1 MSSSIPVISL
11 IGTSMNRTASIVN
24 DLLGDEIVQATTKAM
39 TPSKPNLVLD
49 NMAVLI
55 AQAVNVDGQDMVRVT
70 MLDCPCSIPTRC
82 ISKPEFDSLNIL
94 IPMPQNFKKGNVYLV
109 FRHGQAYHNL
119 IDEQR
124 IKLMTESPAL
134 LSQYLELAKLR
145 FQDEVKWE
153 TLTFEQQIQEA
164 ADEMCYD
171 SPLTEVGIQDTIA
184 CSERI
189 KAFIDANFLLYRLEI
204 FASSLYRA
212 YQSAAI
218 VGKQLGY
225 KNPIRASYRELDEIK
240 REMRSSNHPLGSH
253 KRKIAESM
261 TCSLDD
267 YVFTI
272 LLTPPPMSR
281 EEWEQQSVEFKKPY
295 YHKVK
300 MILAEN
306 TARPLKNRPTELEGL
321 QITHK
326 GSGRT
331 FEEVHLMSVLPLIT
345 KNLTYFASG
354 NKRKIMD
361 FESVLGKIHFVD
373 HDLPEIQ
380 DIHVK
385 VAIKKVM
392 KMCKKVGVPIVIDD
406 TSLGRGDEV
415 QAAMIK
421 HLLKA
426 KTGTLVQ
433 ALNGIYPGVETFEY
447 SSIIAFCDGSRKVLF
462 KCTTKCRLKDISIE
476 VLKEKKIVGDIDPF
490 VVPISHILEMIL
502 DDAPPVLIEEHVY
515 DNPDGLTI
523 GELQALNSANRQKF
537 HPRYPALEGWKL
549 WMEEND
555 IPF

>member
-11 IGTSMNRTASIVN
+11 IASSMNRTASLAN
-24 DLLGDEIVQATTKAM
+24 DLLGDEIVKAATIAM

-55 AQAVNVDGQDMVRVT
+55 AQGVNVDGQDMVRVT
-70 MLDCPCSIPTRC
+70 MLDCPCSSPTRC
-82 ISKPEFDSLNIL
+82 ISKTEFDSLNIL

-119 IDEQR
+119 INEQR

-145 FQDEVKWE
+145 FQDEIKWE
-153 TLTFEQQIQEA
+153 TLTFEQQIQKA

-189 KAFIDANFLLYRLEI
+189 KAFIDANFLLYRLQI
-204 FASSLYRA
+204 SASSLYRA

-225 KNPIRASYRELDEIK
+225 KNPIRASYRELDEIN

-281 EEWEQQSVEFKKPY
+281 EEWEQQSAEFKEPY

-306 TARPLKNRPTELEGL
+306 TPRPLVNRPTELEGL

-331 FEEVHLMSVLPLIT
+331 FEEVHLVSVLPLIT
-345 KNLTYFASG
+345 NLTYFASG

-361 FESVLGKIHFVD
+361 FESVLGNIHFVD

-380 DIHVK
+380 DIPVK
-385 VAIKKVM
+385 VAIEKAM
-392 KMCKKVGVPIVIDD
+392 KMCQFGVPIVVDD
-406 TSLGRGDEV
+406 TSLGRGNEV

-490 VVPISHILEMIL
+490 VVPVSYTLEMIL
-502 DDAPPVLIEEHVY
+502 DDAPPVLIREYIH
-515 DNPDGLTI
+515 DNPEGLTI
-523 GELQALNSANRQKF
+523 GELQALNPANRCKYN
-537 HPRYPALEGWKL
+537 PRYPALEGWKL

>member
-1 MSSSIPVISL
+1 MKSSIPVISL
-11 IGTSMNRTASIVN
+11 IGTSMNRTASLAN
-24 DLLGDEIVQATTKAM
+24 DLLGDEIVKAAMIAM
-39 TPSKPNLVLD
+39 TPPKLNLVLD

-55 AQAVNVDGQDMVRVT
+55 AQGVNVDGEDMVRVT
-70 MLDCPCSIPTRC
+70 MLDCPCSSPTRC
-82 ISKPEFDSLNIL
+82 ISKTEFDNLNIL

-119 IDEQR
+119 INEQR

-153 TLTFEQQIQEA
+153 TLTLEQQIQEA

-189 KAFIDANFLLYRLEI
+189 KAFIDANFLLYRLQI
-204 FASSLYRA
+204 SASSLYRA

-225 KNPIRASYRELDEIK
+225 KNPIRASYRELDEIN

-281 EEWEQQSVEFKKPY
+281 EEWEQQSAEFKEPY

-345 KNLTYFASG
+345 NLTYFASG
-354 NKRKIMD
+354 NKRKVMD

-392 KMCKKVGVPIVIDD
+392 KMCKNVGVPIVIDD